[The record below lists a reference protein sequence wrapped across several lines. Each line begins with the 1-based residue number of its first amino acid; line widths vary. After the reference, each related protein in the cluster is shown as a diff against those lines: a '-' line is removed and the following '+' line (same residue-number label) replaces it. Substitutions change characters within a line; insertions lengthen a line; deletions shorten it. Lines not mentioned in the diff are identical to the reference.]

1 MFMKF
6 YVIRLNSSFSL
17 VIYIYI
23 FFLFIYMDFG
33 ITYYALPEYS
43 HVR

>member
-17 VIYIYI
+17 MIYIYI
-23 FFLFIYMDFG
+23 WILELHIMHSLNTHMF
-33 ITYYALPEYS
+33 AEN
-43 HVR
+43 